1 MKLCYNQHINR
12 FKGRKSV
19 QNQQNFQKGACIM
32 ILDNSKSAKEYISE
46 AYTKELT
53 LIQEKAR
60 LLETPASIIEKEKT
74 EKTFQMVEAL
84 LGREILSEDV
94 TSEYSELL
102 TAIEA
107 KKEELKKLYGIEV
120 SEGALQAVKN
130 AQKSVSEQFTEELQQ
145 KEKDFQEEL
154 QKAEDK
160 VQEEI
165 DTKTAE
171 TDEKVEAI
179 KKEAKE
185 TRAAAEQEAKRE
197 KEQYDYDLKRARKQ
211 ADEERAKVVAEREK
225 ALQEKEQAAQEAKQ
239 ACLDKLAEIE
249 ALSVKV
255 EGIPAELESA
265 KAEGAAAKE
274 KELKKDYG
282 YHKWMA
288 DKENDT
294 KISELKDE
302 LVALQKKYQ
311 ELCKEKEAL
320 SAKLDKV
327 NAESRQLTS
336 DTVKSIGGINILN
349 SDTYNGQ
356 GKK

>member
-1 MKLCYNQHINR
+1 
-12 FKGRKSV
+12 
-19 QNQQNFQKGACIM
+19 M

-46 AYTKELT
+46 AYAQELT
-53 LIQEKAR
+53 SIQAKAK

-84 LGREILSEDV
+84 LSRDILSEDV

-130 AQKSVSEQFTEELQQ
+130 AQKSVSEQFSAELAQ

-154 QKAEDK
+154 QKAEDSI
-160 VQEEI
+160 QEQI
-165 DTKTAE
+165 DTKNNE
-171 TDEKVEAI
+171 TDLQVQEI
-179 KKEAKE
+179 RKKAEE
-185 TRAAAEQEAKRE
+185 TKSSAVQEAKRE
-197 KEQYDYDLKRARKQ
+197 KEQYDYDLARARKQ
-211 ADEERAKVVAEREK
+211 EKEERAKLIAEREK
-225 ALQEKEQAAQEAKQ
+225 ALQEKEQAAQDAKQ
-239 ACLDKLAEIE
+239 ACLDKLAEID
-249 ALSVKV
+249 ALSAKV
-255 EGIPAELESA
+255 DEIPTVLESA
-265 KAEGAAAKE
+265 KAEGAEAKE

-282 YHKWMA
+282 YHTWMA
-288 DKENDT
+288 EKENET
-294 KISELKDE
+294 VISELKDE
-302 LVALQKKYQ
+302 FNALQQKYQ

-320 SAKLDKV
+320 STKLDKV